1 MVVVPELRRGDAV
14 VIVDPQVDFCPGG
27 SLGVPE
33 GDQVMP
39 VLNAWAAAAAAA
51 GVPVFVSRDWHPART
66 THFREFG
73 GVWPAHCIQGTPGAS
88 FHPALRLPPEVVI
101 VDKGMGEHEDAYSA
115 FQARTDDG
123 TPLPELLRERGV
135 QHLYLMGLA
144 TDYCVKATALSARE
158 HGFEVTV
165 VADGVRAVNLQP
177 HDGDAALEEMR
188 AAGAVTV

>member
-14 VIVDPQVDFCPGG
+14 VIADPQVDFCPGG

-33 GDQVMP
+33 GDRVMP

-73 GVWPAHCIQGTPGAS
+73 GVWPPHCIQGTPGSA

-123 TPLPELLRERGV
+123 TPLAELLRERQV

-158 HGFEVTV
+158 HDFKVTV

-177 HDGDAALEEMR
+177 HDGEAALAEMR